1 MQLLENAARMYY
13 AFLEQTGRS
22 LEPVSIMRSEAAGT
36 MIRLH
41 VPRTI
46 FTESLLLQVGKD
58 SFALDSA
65 DFAVQFD
72 DKGGVLTIEA
82 DEAFVK
88 RAQKEKIEL
97 FSDLKFLVQ
106 AVIRFYVSN
115 RARALF
121 DAKRLQKIA
130 AMLPREIP
138 QIPHLDSYQNNA
150 LQMLFANPIS
160 YVWGPPGSGKTKGVL
175 LESLLFLLGQKR
187 RVLLLA
193 PTNNAL
199 DQILNGIL
207 PQMQLRQYPL
217 ECVFRLGIAGSD
229 FLARYPQCCDY
240 HAQKEQPSLFAS
252 KKSTKQRMG
261 EASILA
267 MTLDGFIKRYE
278 TIEDIAHIFLDEA
291 PYTSLIKALT
301 LGYFTAPLTMLGD
314 HKQLGPVCEA
324 DEREFAGDGAVM
336 RAWAFS
342 SIYAEEFEDNAPALL
357 AKTANSTPPKLQK
370 TACAQLL
377 QNYRYGQNLT
387 DLLDSCV
394 YHIGLRGQELPT
406 EILYIDSGKAAPI
419 VSKQYQSA
427 SEAAAIARL
436 APRLLQQEAK
446 LLRKDC
452 FAILTPFRLQRKAI
466 LQACPQLRNKDKV
479 FTIHRS
485 QGLEFDT
492 IVFSPVLLHY
502 YLTDSRCMGAL
513 QALNVAVS
521 RARKQI
527 ILVCDV
533 AMWRTNKGQFLER
546 LLQNA
551 KPLKEAS

>member
-1 MQLLENAARMYY
+1 MQFLGVAARMYY
-13 AFLEQTGRS
+13 DFLEQTGRS
-22 LEPVSIMRSEAAGT
+22 LESIPISQKETRRTS
-36 MIRLH
+36 IRLQ

-46 FTESLLLQVGKD
+46 FTESLLLQVGQD
-58 SFALDSA
+58 FYALDSD
-65 DFAVQFD
+65 DFAVQYD
-72 DKGGVLTIEA
+72 DKNGILTIDTDAEL
-82 DEAFVK
+82 VK

-106 AVIRFYVSN
+106 AVVRFYASN
-115 RARALF
+115 RVQPLF
-121 DAKRLQKIA
+121 HHKRLQQIT
-130 AMLPREIP
+130 AMLPRAIP
-138 QIPHLDSYQNNA
+138 YAQHLDSHQNHA
-150 LQMLFANPIS
+150 LQLLFANPIS
-160 YVWGPPGSGKTKGVL
+160 YIWGPPGSGKTKGVL
-175 LESLLFLLGQKR
+175 LESLLFLLAQKQR
-187 RVLLLA
+187 ILLLA

-199 DQILNGIL
+199 EQILNGIL

-217 ECVFRLGIAGSD
+217 ECVFRLGIASSD

-240 HAQKEQPSLFAS
+240 HAQKEQPNLFAN
-252 KKSTKQRMG
+252 KKSSKQRMS

-278 TIEDIAHIFLDEA
+278 TIENIAHIFLDEA
-291 PYTSLIKALT
+291 PYTPLIKALT

-324 DEREFAGDGAVM
+324 IEREFVGDGAMM
-336 RAWAFS
+336 RVWAIS
-342 SIYAEEFEDNAPALL
+342 SIYAEEFEEDSRTLL
-357 AKTANSTPPKLQK
+357 AKAANIEPPKLQK

-394 YHIGLRGQELPT
+394 YHIGLRGQEAPT
-406 EILYIDSGKAAPI
+406 EIFYIDSGKAAPI

-436 APRLLQQEAK
+436 APHLLQQEAR

-492 IVFSPVLLHY
+492 IIFSPVLLHY
-502 YLTDSRCMGAL
+502 YLTDSRCMSAL

>member
-1 MQLLENAARMYY
+1 MQFLGVAARMYY
-13 AFLEQTGRS
+13 DFLEQTGRS
-22 LEPVSIMRSEAAGT
+22 LESIPISQKETRKTS
-36 MIRLH
+36 IRLQ

-46 FTESLLLQVGKD
+46 FTESLLLQVGQD
-58 SFALDSA
+58 FYALDSD
-65 DFAVQFD
+65 DFAVQYD
-72 DKGGVLTIEA
+72 DKNGVLTIETNV
-82 DEAFVK
+82 ELVK

-106 AVIRFYVSN
+106 AVVRFYASN
-115 RARALF
+115 RVQPLF
-121 DAKRLQKIA
+121 HHKRLQQIA
-130 AMLPREIP
+130 AMLPRAIP
-138 QIPHLDSYQNNA
+138 YAQHLDSHQNNA
-150 LQMLFANPIS
+150 LQLLFANPIS
-160 YVWGPPGSGKTKGVL
+160 YIWGPPGSGKTKGVL
-175 LESLLFLLGQKR
+175 LESLLFLLAQKQ

-199 DQILNGIL
+199 EQILNGIL

-217 ECVFRLGIAGSD
+217 ECVFRLGIASSD

-240 HAQKEQPSLFAS
+240 HAQKEQSNLFAN
-252 KKSTKQRMG
+252 KKSSKQRMS

-278 TIEDIAHIFLDEA
+278 TIENIAHIFLDEA
-291 PYTSLIKALT
+291 PYTPLIKALT
-301 LGYFTAPLTMLGD
+301 LSYFTAPLTMLGD

-324 DEREFAGDGAVM
+324 SEREFVGDGAMM
-336 RAWAFS
+336 RVWAIS
-342 SIYAEEFEDNAPALL
+342 SIYAEEFEEDSRTLL
-357 AKTANSTPPKLQK
+357 AKAANSEPPKLQK

-394 YHIGLRGQELPT
+394 YHIGLRGQEAPT
-406 EILYIDSGKAAPI
+406 EIFYIDSGKAAPI
-419 VSKQYQSA
+419 VSKQYQSM
-427 SEAAAIARL
+427 SEAMVIARL
-436 APRLLQQEAK
+436 APHLLQQEAR

-492 IVFSPVLLHY
+492 IIFSPVLLHY
-502 YLTDSRCMGAL
+502 YLTDSRCMSAL